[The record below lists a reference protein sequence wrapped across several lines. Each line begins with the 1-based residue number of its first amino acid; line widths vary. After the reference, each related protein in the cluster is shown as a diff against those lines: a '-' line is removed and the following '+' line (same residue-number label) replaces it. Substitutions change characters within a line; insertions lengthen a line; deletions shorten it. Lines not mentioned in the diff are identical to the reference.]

1 MINIEIKA
9 RARDFGRAIQ
19 LAEKISDTKVEL
31 LCQEDTFFNTPAGRL
46 KLRVFGPR
54 SGELIYYVRE
64 DSKEATRSDYVIT
77 KTADPEGLKET
88 LSLALGVRGV
98 VRKRR
103 LLYRS
108 GPTRIHLDDVEGLG
122 HFIELEYVMT
132 AGEGFEQASKA
143 VQELMHGLEI
153 KDRDLVSHAYIDL
166 LAPSGRV

>member
-9 RARDFGRAIQ
+9 RARNFDRAIQ

-46 KLRVFGPR
+46 KLRVFGPE

-64 DSKEATRSDYVIT
+64 DSKEAKRSDYLIT
-77 KTADPEGLKET
+77 KTADPVGLKEA

-103 LLYRS
+103 LLYKS
-108 GPTRIHLDDVEGLG
+108 GHTRIHLDDVEGLG
-122 HFIELEYVMT
+122 HFMELEYVVT
-132 AGEGFEQASKA
+132 AGEDFEQANKT
-143 VQELMHGLEI
+143 VQELMNRLEI
-153 KDRDLVSHAYIDL
+153 SAEDLVSHAYIDL
-166 LAPSGRV
+166 LAPIGD